1 MKKYFFTKDL
11 ILGTVQLS
19 VKRGQS
25 VVEKNGCFEY
35 EKHKYQN
42 SKDFQIAIKYG
53 WLVQQNDFDG
63 SKKSVAKEK
72 ETAVANSYG
81 FQVKKESV
89 QDVIPLKK
97 FVELNEKEGYV
108 EDDGNIIPIEE
119 TEIHVAKEQNT
130 NIKIEQNT
138 NTETEQNTNTETE
151 QQPQIDLQEVKFQQ
165 NKEEQ
170 SINEEVVVQQK
181 EETPKA
187 TKTNG
192 KKTTKTNGKKAEKTV
207 RGMKIIQGD

>member
-53 WLVQQNDFDG
+53 WLVQQDDFVD
-63 SKKSVAKEK
+63 SKKSVVKEK
-72 ETAVANSYG
+72 ENVVANSFG

-130 NIKIEQNT
+130 N
-138 NTETEQNTNTETE
+138 TETEQNTNTETE

-181 EETPKA
+181 EETSKA

>member
-53 WLVQQNDFDG
+53 WLVQQGDFAD
-63 SKKSVAKEK
+63 SKKSVVKEK
-72 ETAVANSYG
+72 ENVVANSFG

-119 TEIHVAKEQNT
+119 TEIHVAKEQSA
-130 NIKIEQNT
+130 NI
-138 NTETEQNTNTETE
+138 ETEQK
-151 QQPQIDLQEVKFQQ
+151 PQIDLQEVEFQQ

-170 SINEEVVVQQK
+170 STNEEVVVQQK
-181 EETPKA
+181 EETSKA